1 LRAAAKTSHRFEQNQ
16 REQCLPK
23 FSAGIFRLPK
33 ENIML
38 IKPLPLFLVCALWLT
53 QLPVAFGQQG
63 SSNDWSAVQ
72 QINTNAKLIVKQK
85 NGEEVKGSMIEAND
99 NTLTIERDG
108 KPFAIA
114 RTDVRAVSITR
125 GKAEKGKWAAIG
137 AGIGAGA
144 GAGLGFTKYRSNWD
158 DYEIYPVMGLI
169 IGTGV
174 GAVSGFV
181 FGQTRRKHELVYST
195 F

>member
-1 LRAAAKTSHRFEQNQ
+1 MR
-16 REQCLPK
+16 
-23 FSAGIFRLPK
+23 
-33 ENIML
+33 
-38 IKPLPLFLVCALWLT
+38 IKPLSLLLVFALSIS
-53 QLPVAFGQQG
+53 QLPLAFGQQA

-72 QINTNAKLIVKQK
+72 QIKTNARLIVKHK
-85 NGEEVKGSMIEAND
+85 NGKEIKGSMIEAND
-99 NTLTIERDG
+99 TTLTIDRDG

-114 RTDVRAVSITR
+114 RTEVREVSIRT

-144 GAGLGFTKYRSNWD
+144 GAGIGFTKYRSNFD
-158 DYEIYPVMGLI
+158 DYEIYPVMGLL

-181 FGQTRRKHELVYST
+181 FGQSRRKRELVYSA